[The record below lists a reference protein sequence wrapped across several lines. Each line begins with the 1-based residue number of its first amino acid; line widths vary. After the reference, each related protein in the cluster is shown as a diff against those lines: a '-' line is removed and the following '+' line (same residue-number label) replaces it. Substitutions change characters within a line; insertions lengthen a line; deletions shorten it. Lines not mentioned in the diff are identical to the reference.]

1 MGLAPSASLS
11 TGGIHVE
18 RVTVGDLQVEKEV
31 GHECR
36 FDARIALV
44 MRLVSELCAGPHA
57 NQLERDILLVR
68 HRHNPE

>member
-18 RVTVGDLQVEKEV
+18 RVTVGDFQVEKEV

-44 MRLVSELCAGPHA
+44 VSELCAGPHA